1 MNGYTT
7 DAYSV
12 TSMSP
17 CGVRYVVCVP
27 LGTGL
32 QVFAGLL
39 TKATAQV
46 NAAGSSDGSLDDHA
60 LA

>member
-12 TSMSP
+12 TSMSLWL
-17 CGVRYVVCVP
+17 CCVCVP
-27 LGTGL
+27 LSTGL